1 MVYLHPDEPGVY
13 IYCFGFGFGLIR
25 VARPDQILTK
35 IYHPILAHIS
45 TNIGSILLKL
55 VPLDRSHP
63 PGAVHVQIS
72 CLELHPEQP
81 GVKPV

>member
-1 MVYLHPDEPGVY
+1 MLWIWIWIWIWIWPDSGRPT
-13 IYCFGFGFGLIR
+13 
-25 VARPDQILTK
+25 RPDSDRT
-35 IYHPILAHIS
+35 ILAHIS

-81 GVKPV
+81 GVKPDSLILAI